1 MSARTGQSDFKNK
14 TIVITG
20 AGGAFGRAAS
30 LYFASFGA
38 NVCML
43 DANETYLN
51 LAVADVIAI
60 SDKSKVLNM
69 VCDVR
74 NMEEVTKVVS
84 EIENTFKT
92 IDYLFNNAGYQG
104 LFEKTHNYSVEDFKR
119 VFEINVFG
127 SFNLLQACSRSMIKN
142 QVKGAIVNVA
152 SEATSGAPNMIAYSA
167 SKGAVLSMTKTASKD
182 LAPYGIRVNCISPCF
197 IGDNKMWER
206 QCELQARCSS
216 IYYSNDPNEVSKQMI
231 EKVPIRRVGTIEE
244 VISVT
249 AFLLSDLSSYVVGQD
264 MHINGG
270 V

>member
-1 MSARTGQSDFKNK
+1 MSTQSSDFKNK

-38 NVCML
+38 NICML
-43 DANETYLN
+43 DANETFLSAAA
-51 LAVADVIAI
+51 LEVQAV
-60 SDKSKVLNM
+60 SDKSKVLSF

-74 NMEEVTKVVS
+74 NMEEVTKIVGD
-84 EIENTFKT
+84 IEASFKT

-104 LFEKTHNYSVEDFKR
+104 MFEKTHNYSCEDFKK

-142 QVKGAIVNVA
+142 KTKGAIVNVA
-152 SEATSGAPNMIAYSA
+152 SEATSGAPNMIAYSS
-167 SKGAVLSMTKTASKD
+167 SKGAVLSMTKSASKD

-206 QCELQARCSS
+206 QCELQARCNS
-216 IYYSNDPNEVSKQMI
+216 IYYSNDPTEVSKQMI
-231 EKVPIRRVGTIEE
+231 DKVPIRRVGSVEE

>member
-1 MSARTGQSDFKNK
+1 MNKTVCDFKNK

-38 NVCML
+38 NICML
-43 DANETYLN
+43 DANEVYLN
-51 LAVADVIAI
+51 EAALKVQEII
-60 SDKSKVLNM
+60 DKSKILTF

-74 NMEEVTKVVS
+74 NKEEINQVINQ
-84 EIENTFKT
+84 IESTFNT
-92 IDYLFNNAGYQG
+92 IEYLFNNAGYQG
-104 LFEKTHNYSVEDFKR
+104 LFEKTHNYPESDFKK
-119 VFEINVFG
+119 VFEINVYG
-127 SFNLLQACSRSMIKN
+127 AFNLLQACSRSMIKN
-142 QVKGAIVNVA
+142 KVKGSIVNVA
-152 SEATSGAPNMIAYSA
+152 SDATEGAPNMLAYSA
-167 SKGAVLSMTKTASKD
+167 SKGAVLSMTKTAAKD
-182 LAPYGIRVNCISPCF
+182 LAPYGIRVNSISPCF

-231 EKVPIRRVGTIEE
+231 DKVPLRRVGTLEE

-249 AFLLSDLSSYVVGQD
+249 AFLLSDLSSYIVGQD
-264 MHINGG
+264 LHINGG